1 MDILGSFDQLQ
12 DVIVGFLVNQI
23 YLAPIILLILEEMGV
38 PLPFADIVIAYTGYQ
53 VAVGRI
59 PYVSAYLILLIAD
72 LAGATV
78 LYILA
83 KRYGKTIVDK
93 FGRFIDLDMHKL
105 DSFEGFFRKYGPIAI
120 IIGRHIYGFK
130 VPITLFS
137 GISKMR
143 YLTFLLSVAISDS
156 FWIPFYL
163 QIGKKL
169 GPKTIRLFHVYHVNH
184 WYYFLLLVPILL
196 ALLPFFLMRKGK
208 GKKEKHTAKKET

>member
-1 MDILGSFDQLQ
+1 MDVLGFFDQFQ
-12 DVIVGFLVNQI
+12 DVIAGFLLNQI

-59 PYVSAYLILLIAD
+59 PYFAAYIILLVAD
-72 LAGATV
+72 LAGASV
-78 LYILA
+78 LYLLS

-93 FGRFIDLDMHKL
+93 FGKFIDLDINKL
-105 DSFEGFFRKYGPIAI
+105 NSFEGFFRKYGPIAV
-120 IIGRHIYGFK
+120 IIGRHVYGFK

-143 YLTFLLSVAISDS
+143 YLTFLISVTISDS

-184 WYYFLLLVPILL
+184 WYYFLLLVPLAL

-208 GKKEKHTAKKET
+208 QQEQRAKKNS

>member
-1 MDILGSFDQLQ
+1 MDIFSSFDQFEDAFLS
-12 DVIVGFLVNQI
+12 FLVHQS
-23 YLAPIILLILEEMGV
+23 YLAPIVLLILEEMGV

-53 VAVGRI
+53 VAVGKI
-59 PYVSAYLILLIAD
+59 PYLSAYLILLIAD
-72 LAGATV
+72 VAGATF
-78 LYILA
+78 LYLLSR
-83 KRYGKTIVDK
+83 RYGKKIIDK
-93 FGRFIDLDMHKL
+93 FGRFIDLDQEKL

-143 YLTFLLSVAISDS
+143 YITFCLSVIISDS

-169 GPKTIRLFHVYHVNH
+169 GPRTIRLFNLYHFNH
-184 WYYFLLLVPILL
+184 WYYLFLLVPLAL

-208 GKKEKHTAKKET
+208 KKKI

>member
-1 MDILGSFDQLQ
+1 MNAFSSLDTFEDA
-12 DVIVGFLVNQI
+12 IVGFLVHQI
-23 YLAPIILLILEEMGV
+23 FLAPIILLVLEEVGV
-38 PLPFADIVIAYTGYQ
+38 PLPFADFVIAYTGYQ

-59 PYVSAYLILLIAD
+59 PYLIAFIILLISD
-72 LAGATV
+72 LVGATI
-78 LYILA
+78 LYLLA
-83 KRYGKTIVDK
+83 RRYGKIIVEK
-93 FGRFIDLDMHKL
+93 FGRFIDLDMNKL
-105 DSFEGFFRKYGPIAI
+105 DSVEGYFRRFGPVVI

-143 YLTFLLSVAISDS
+143 YLTFAISVLISDS

-163 QIGKKL
+163 SIGRRL

-184 WYYFLLLVPILL
+184 WYYLLVIVPIFL

-208 GKKEKHTAKKET
+208 IKE